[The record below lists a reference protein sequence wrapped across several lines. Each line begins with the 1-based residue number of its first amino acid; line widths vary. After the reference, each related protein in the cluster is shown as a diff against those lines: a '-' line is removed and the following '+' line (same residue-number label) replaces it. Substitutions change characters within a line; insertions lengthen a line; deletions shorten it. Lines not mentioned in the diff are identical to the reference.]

1 MFWKRKGNQQDS
13 AEMQQNKVKP
23 KKEKKITPLDIMSND
38 IEQLGPGEYRVYR
51 LLGASG
57 LGLAV
62 IELNPEYP
70 VKGKKYSIKTERL
83 VDDRPSGRRTKMW
96 DSDKPRDIAKWIIEK
111 RGEPFASTS
120 ETVAA

>member
-1 MFWKRKGNQQDS
+1 MFWKRKGNHQDATAIQQT
-13 AEMQQNKVKP
+13 KVKLQ
-23 KKEKKITPLDIMSND
+23 KEKKLTPLDIMSNH

-51 LLGASG
+51 LLAASS

-70 VKGKKYSIKTERL
+70 VKGKKYNIMVERL
-83 VDDRPSGRRTKMW
+83 MDDRPVGRRTKMW
-96 DSDKPRDIAKWIIEK
+96 DSNKPRDIAKWIIEK